1 MLGGYPSLQHKNE
14 RNITYVKIINRVGAH
29 RRLGVAGCMS
39 QEQFLASKQ
48 PTAIQAAVSRAQF
61 EMNCPSANGQV
72 LSKEVTQPALQGPIV
87 QGEERGLFTIGVSG
101 CNQRRV
107 YEVFCPMGG
116 DNCTALEGRVQ

>member
-1 MLGGYPSLQHKNE
+1 MSKALTVSAL
-14 RNITYVKIINRVGAH
+14 IGA
-29 RRLGVAGCMS
+29 LGVAGCMS
-39 QEQFLASKQ
+39 QQQFLASKQ

-72 LSKEVTQPALQGPIV
+72 LSQEVTQPALQGPIV
-87 QGEERGLFTIGVSG
+87 QGEERGLFTIGVAG

-107 YEVFCPMGG
+107 YQVFCPMGG

>member
-1 MLGGYPSLQHKNE
+1 MSKSLTVSAL
-14 RNITYVKIINRVGAH
+14 IGA
-29 RRLGVAGCMS
+29 LGVAGCMS

-72 LSKEVTQPALQGPIV
+72 LSQEVTQPFLGPRL
-87 QGEERGLFTIGVSG
+87 QGEERGLFTIGVTG

-116 DNCTALEGRVQ
+116 DNCTALEGRVQQ